1 LNFAG
6 HKPSPVFY
14 FHENVTTVLD

>member
-6 HKPSPVFY
+6 HKLSPVFY